1 MITLFDI
8 DFIGY
13 FFFHLV
19 RRKYFYSDQNVDI
32 KDPVQ
37 LGLLFVQVNT
47 AAVFSSAICGIVRDF
62 IYLKRITCDSLCR
75 KPYGLWDT
83 ANCSFKVALN
93 FL

>member
-1 MITLFDI
+1 MVVGKVITLFEI

-13 FFFHLV
+13 FFHLI

-47 AAVFSSAICGIVRDF
+47 VAVFSSAICGIVTDF
-62 IYLKRITCDSLCR
+62 
-75 KPYGLWDT
+75 
-83 ANCSFKVALN
+83 
-93 FL
+93 